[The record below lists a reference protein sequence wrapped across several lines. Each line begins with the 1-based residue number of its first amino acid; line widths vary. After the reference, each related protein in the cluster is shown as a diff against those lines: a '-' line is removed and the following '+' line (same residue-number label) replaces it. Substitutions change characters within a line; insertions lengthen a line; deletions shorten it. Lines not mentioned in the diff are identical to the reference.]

1 MDANQALVD
10 DLTGV
15 QLAGKYRVVRRLG
28 QGLVGTVYLCQALAD
43 DAEVAVKVLRP
54 EVARNPR
61 TLERFEREALTGER
75 LDQHPNIV
83 PVIESGE
90 DLQHRLLLVFME
102 YIDGRD
108 LEQVI
113 AEDWP
118 LSHNRVIGIMSQVLT
133 ALSAAHALGIVHRDL
148 KPKNILL
155 RPLRE
160 AASEDHVLVSD
171 FGLARLAPFQLAG
184 AARSA
189 AARLHQIS
197 GEAWVV
203 GSPEYASPE
212 QVRGET
218 LDERSDIYA
227 AGVVL
232 FRLLTRTLPFVGE
245 TPLAVALKQCSALPP
260 PPSGFA
266 RVDSR
271 LEVVCLKALSKT
283 AGARY
288 QTALEMQSALEAAR
302 APEVAAR
309 TVWRRFGNTPAR
321 PERSHSEP
329 AGRGAPRLVVDA
341 QPVEAEFEPRRSSSE
356 PAAASFDSPYT
367 SRNSQLAKREREPAA
382 QVRDI
387 RHPSSLAP
395 TERVVPIEPLRI
407 PKRHS
412 GMVVLSSLAVGLV
425 AWVTFERLWNPDT
438 SSLSSA
444 ANVGLQAPP
453 ARHAP
458 SAPPF
463 VLPPPEQTETDV
475 IEQAAPAAA
484 AAQDTTSS
492 AATAPAPLAA
502 DAPHS
507 TSPNDVA
514 HPLSVNG
521 ASLANTRH
529 NNLADIAR
537 EGSPSA
543 DSNPAPTDT
552 QQGESPPQPVAA
564 DDAPLSV
571 AALERLA
578 RGAQL
583 SIGPTFTRANIQ
595 GRVVRDAFDK
605 VAMTECY
612 QGMLIQR
619 GVPLTPIEAR
629 LDIETNEDGHITFAA
644 LRGALP
650 KPLRV
655 CIEHIARATT
665 ISEPQHVE
673 ASVTLTFAVQ

>member
-1 MDANQALVD
+1 MDSNQAFVD
-10 DLTGV
+10 DLTGA
-15 QLAGKYRVVRRLG
+15 QLAGKYRVVRRIG

-54 EVARNPR
+54 EVTRNPR
-61 TLERFEREALTGER
+61 TLERFEREALNAER

-118 LSHNRVIGIMSQVLT
+118 LSHNRLIGIMSQMLT

-160 AASEDHVLVSD
+160 AASEDHVLVGD

-197 GEAWVV
+197 SEAWLV

-218 LDERSDIYA
+218 LDERSDVYA

-232 FRLLTRTLPFVGE
+232 FQLLTRTLPFVGE

-288 QTALEMQSALEAAR
+288 QTASEMQSALEAAR

-309 TVWRRFGNTPAR
+309 SVWRRFGNTPAR
-321 PERSHSEP
+321 PQRSLPEHAVLS
-329 AGRGAPRLVVDA
+329 AAPRLVVDA
-341 QPVEAEFEPRRSSSE
+341 QRVEFEFEPRRSSGE
-356 PAAASFDSPYT
+356 PAATSFDSPYT
-367 SRNSQLAKREREPAA
+367 SRDSQLAKRQPTA
-382 QVRDI
+382 QARDH
-387 RHPSSLAP
+387 RQPSSLAP

-412 GMVVLSSLAVGLV
+412 GMVMLSSLAVGLV
-425 AWVTFERLWNPDT
+425 AWVTFERVWNPDT
-438 SSLSSA
+438 NGMPSA
-444 ANVGLQAPP
+444 ANVGLQAP
-453 ARHAP
+453 AVRHAP
-458 SAPPF
+458 SGLPF
-463 VLPPPEQTETDV
+463 LVPAPEQTETDA
-475 IEQAAPAAA
+475 IEQPAPATAAP
-484 AAQDTTSS
+484 QDTTSS
-492 AATAPAPLAA
+492 AATGQAPLVP
-502 DAPHS
+502 DAPHP
-507 TSPNDVA
+507 TQMNDA
-514 HPLSVNG
+514 PHPLSVNS

-543 DSNPAPTDT
+543 DANPAPADPLE
-552 QQGESPPQPVAA
+552 GAAPPQPTAA
-564 DDAPLSV
+564 DDAPTSV
-571 AALERLA
+571 AELERLS
-578 RGAQL
+578 RRAQL
-583 SIGPTFTRANIQ
+583 SLGSTFTRANIPV
-595 GRVVRDAFDK
+595 RVVRDAFDK

-612 QGMLIQR
+612 QGMLIQH
-619 GVPLTPIEAR
+619 GIPLTPIEAR
-629 LDIETNEDGHITFAA
+629 LDIETNETGHITFAA

-655 CIEHIARATT
+655 CIEHVARASS

-673 ASVTLTFAVQ
+673 ASVNLTFAVY